1 MNKKVIYYL
10 LNRICL
16 GVCFAMLATALVG
29 LWYKEAIWE
38 WLAIIA
44 VTFGASFVFR
54 KYSLG
59 TLPSDITVREGIGG
73 VFFCWILAC
82 FIGAIPFVLYGILG
96 PVPAFFESMSG
107 LTTTGAT
114 VIDDIEALPKSL
126 ILWRSVLH
134 WIGGIGIIVI
144 FVALLPQIAGGAMHL
159 FNAETS
165 GFSNSRIMPR
175 IRTTAMATF
184 GIYFGFT
191 AVLIALLMLCG
202 MSFFDAVNHSFS
214 TIATGGFSSYNDSV
228 MHFNSAWI
236 EYILGIFMII
246 SGGNFSLYYQVYQS
260 GFRQLYRDME
270 FRCYIIFTIVATL
283 LITANICYVK
293 EYSIIDGFRY
303 SFFQTT
309 SFISTTGFVSYD
321 YDQWPSFSK
330 LILAC
335 MYLTGGCAGSTAGGI
350 KFGRFVVLIKAVG
363 AEIERAMHPNALL
376 TVTYEKKTVSTTTI
390 INISRFFFMYITLIV
405 GLAFILSWSGI
416 PVEES
421 IFGIA
426 SCISSVGPAF
436 GSIGAVHNFS
446 SINDV
451 GLMVMSVAMLLGRLE
466 LFTALVLLR
475 GEYWRSSKR
484 W

>member
-1 MNKKVIYYL
+1 MNKRVIFYVL
-10 LNRICL
+10 SLICL
-16 GVCFAMLATALVG
+16 GVCLAMLSTAAVAL
-29 LWYKEAIWE
+29 LYQESLWE
-38 WLAIIA
+38 WLGVIA
-44 VTFGASFVFR
+44 VSLIVSLVC
-54 KYSLG
+54 KYFSVG
-59 TLPSDITVREGIGG
+59 SMPSDVTIREGIGG
-73 VFFCWILAC
+73 VFFSWILAC
-82 FIGAIPFVLYGILG
+82 VLCALPFVAHGILG
-96 PVPAFFESMSG
+96 PIPAFFESMSG

-114 VIDDIEALPKSL
+114 VIDDIEALPKGL

-175 IRTTAMATF
+175 IRTTAMTTF

-191 AVLIALLMLCG
+191 SILVVLLMFCG
-202 MSFFDAVNHSFS
+202 MSLFDAVNHSFS

-228 MHFNSAWI
+228 THFNSPSI

-246 SGGNFSLYYQVYQS
+246 SGGNFSLYYQVHQF
-260 GFRQLYRDME
+260 GWKQLYRDME
-270 FRCYIIFTIVATL
+270 FRTYIIFTIIATI
-283 LITANICYVK
+283 LITANICYVNG
-293 EYSIIDGFRY
+293 YSLVDGFRY
-303 SFFQTT
+303 AFFQTT
-309 SFISTTGFVSYD
+309 SFVSTTGFVSYD

-330 LILAC
+330 LLLAV

-350 KFGRFVVLIKAVG
+350 KFGRFVVLVKAVG

-376 TVTYEKKTVSTTTI
+376 TVTYEKKVVSTTTI
-390 INISRFFFMYITLIV
+390 INISRFFFMYVVLIV
-405 GLAFILSWSGI
+405 SLAFILSWSGI

-446 SINDV
+446 SINNV

-466 LFTALVLLR
+466 LFTALVLIR
-475 GEYWRSSKR
+475 SEYWRSSKR

>member
-1 MNKKVIYYL
+1 
-10 LNRICL
+10 
-16 GVCFAMLATALVG
+16 MLATACVG
-29 LWYKEAIWE
+29 IFYHEAIWE
-38 WLAIIA
+38 WLAVIVIA
-44 VTFGASFVFR
+44 LGISMGF
-54 KYSLG
+54 KYFSIG
-59 TLPSDITVREGIGG
+59 SMPSDITIREGIGG

-82 FIGAIPFVLYGILG
+82 LLCAIPFVLYGILG
-96 PVPAFFESMSG
+96 PIPAFFESMSG

-114 VIDDIEALPKSL
+114 VIDDIEALPKSI

-144 FVALLPQIAGGAMHL
+144 FVALLPQVAGGAMHL

-175 IRTTAMATF
+175 IRNTALATF
-184 GIYFGFT
+184 FIYLGFT
-191 AVLIALLMLCG
+191 TLLTVLLMICG
-202 MSFFDAVNHSFS
+202 MSLFDAVNHSFS

-228 MHFNSAWI
+228 AHFNSPII
-236 EYILGIFMII
+236 EYILGVFMII

-260 GFRQLYRDME
+260 GMQQLFKDTE
-270 FRCYIIFTIVATL
+270 FRTYIIFTIISVIL
-283 LITANICYVK
+283 VTANICYVNGF
-293 EYSIIDGFRY
+293 SIIDGFRY
-303 SFFQTT
+303 AFFQVT
-309 SFISTTGFVSYD
+309 SFVSTTGFVSYD

-330 LILAC
+330 LLLAV

-363 AEIERAMHPNALL
+363 AEIERAVHPNVMLN
-376 TVTYEKKTVSTTTI
+376 VTYEKRQVSTTTI
-390 INISRFFFMYITLIV
+390 INISRFFFMYIVLIV

-446 SINDV
+446 SINNV
-451 GLMVMSVAMLLGRLE
+451 GLVVMSVAMLLGRLE

-475 GEYWRSSKR
+475 SEYWRSSKR

>member
-1 MNKKVIYYL
+1 MNKKVIFYL
-10 LNRICL
+10 LSRICL
-16 GVCFAMLATALVG
+16 GVCLAMLITACVG
-29 LWYKEAIWE
+29 IYYSEPVWE
-38 WLAIIA
+38 WLAI
-44 VTFGASFVFR
+44 VVGSFVLSFGF
-54 KYSLG
+54 KYFSVG
-59 TLPSDITVREGIGG
+59 SLPSDITIREGIGG

-82 FIGAIPFVLYGILG
+82 LLGALPFMLYNVLEPIPAI
-96 PVPAFFESMSG
+96 FESMSG

-114 VIDDIEALPKSL
+114 VIDDIEVLPRS
-126 ILWRSVLH
+126 IVLWRSVLH

-165 GFSNSRIMPR
+165 GFSNSRILPR
-175 IRTTAMATF
+175 IRTTAVVTF
-184 GIYFGFT
+184 IIYFAFT
-191 AVLIALLMLCG
+191 AVLIGLLMLCG

-214 TIATGGFSSYNDSV
+214 TIATGGFSSYNASI
-228 MHFNSAWI
+228 MHFHSPAI
-236 EYILGIFMII
+236 EYILGVFMII

-260 GFRQLYRDME
+260 GWKQLFRDME
-270 FRCYIIFTIVATL
+270 FRTYIIFTIICTI
-283 LITANICYVK
+283 LITANICYVNG
-293 EYSIIDGFRY
+293 YNLGQGFRDA
-303 SFFQTT
+303 FFQVS
-309 SFISTTGFVSYD
+309 SFVSTTGFVSCD
-321 YDQWPSFSK
+321 YDKWPSFSK
-330 LILAC
+330 LLLAM

-363 AEIERAMHPNALL
+363 AEIERAMHPNALM

-390 INISRFFFMYITLIV
+390 INISRFFFMYIVIIV
-405 GLAFILSWSGI
+405 GLAFIVSWSGI

-421 IFGIA
+421 IFGVA

-446 SINDV
+446 SINNV
-451 GLMVMSVAMLLGRLE
+451 SLVVMSIAMLLGRLE

-475 GEYWRSSKR
+475 SEYWRSSKR

>member
-1 MNKKVIYYL
+1 VNKRVIFYL
-10 LNRICL
+10 LSRICL
-16 GVCFAMLATALVG
+16 GVCIAMLATACVG
-29 LWYKEAIWE
+29 IFYKEAIWE
-38 WLAIIA
+38 WLAVILLS
-44 VTFGASFVFR
+44 FGLSFGF
-54 KYSLG
+54 KHYSVG
-59 TLPSDITVREGIGG
+59 SMPSDITIREGIGG

-82 FIGAIPFVLYGILG
+82 VIGAIPFVLYGILA
-96 PVPAFFESMSG
+96 PIPAFFESMSG

-114 VIDDIEALPKSL
+114 VINDIESLPKSV

-144 FVALLPQIAGGAMHL
+144 FVALLPQVAGGAMHL

-184 GIYFGFT
+184 VIYFGFT
-191 AVLIALLMLCG
+191 ALLTLMLMLCG
-202 MSFFDAVNHSFS
+202 MSLFDAVNHSFS

-228 MHFNSAWI
+228 AHFNSPLI
-236 EYILGIFMII
+236 EYILGIFMVI

-260 GFRQLYRDME
+260 GWRQLYRDME
-270 FRCYIIFTIVATL
+270 FRTYIIFTIVAVV
-283 LITANICYVK
+283 LITANICYVNG
-293 EYSIIDGFRY
+293 YNILDGFRY
-303 SFFQTT
+303 AFFQAT
-309 SFISTTGFVSYD
+309 SFVSTTGFVSYD

-330 LILAC
+330 LLLAV

-363 AEIERAMHPNALL
+363 AEIERAVHPNAMLN
-376 TVTYEKKTVSTTTI
+376 VTYEKKKVSITTI
-390 INISRFFFMYITLIV
+390 INISRFFFMYIVLIV
-405 GLAFILSWSGI
+405 FLAFILSWSGI

-446 SINDV
+446 SINNI
-451 GLMVMSVAMLLGRLE
+451 GLIVMSIAMLLGRLE

-475 GEYWRSSKR
+475 GEYWRSDKR

>member
-1 MNKKVIYYL
+1 MNKKVIFYL
-10 LNRICL
+10 LSRICL
-16 GVCFAMLATALVG
+16 GVCLAMLATACVG
-29 LWYKEAIWE
+29 IYYQEAIWE
-38 WLAIIA
+38 WLAIT
-44 VTFGASFVFR
+44 VLSFAISMGF
-54 KYSLG
+54 KHFSLG
-59 TLPSDITVREGIGG
+59 SMPSDITIREGIGG

-82 FIGAIPFVLYGILG
+82 FLCAIPFVLYGVLG
-96 PVPAFFESMSG
+96 PIPAFFESMSG

-114 VIDDIEALPKSL
+114 VIDDIEVLPKSI

-144 FVALLPQIAGGAMHL
+144 FVALLPQVAGGAMHL

-175 IRTTAMATF
+175 IRTTALATF
-184 GIYFGFT
+184 LIYLGFT
-191 AVLIALLMLCG
+191 VLLTVLLMICG
-202 MSFFDAVNHSFS
+202 MSLFDAVNHSFS

-228 MHFNSAWI
+228 AHFNSPVM
-236 EYILGIFMII
+236 EYILGVFMII

-260 GFRQLYRDME
+260 GFNQLFKDTE
-270 FRCYIIFTIVATL
+270 FRTYIIFTIICVL
-283 LITANICYVK
+283 LITANICYVNGF
-293 EYSIIDGFRY
+293 SIVDGFRY
-303 SFFQTT
+303 SFFQVT
-309 SFISTTGFVSYD
+309 SFVSTTGFVSYD

-330 LILAC
+330 LLLAV

-363 AEIERAMHPNALL
+363 AEIERAVHPNAMLS
-376 TVTYEKKTVSTTTI
+376 VTYERKQVSTTTI
-390 INISRFFFMYITLIV
+390 INISRFFFMYIVLIV
-405 GLAFILSWSGI
+405 ALAFILSWSGI

-421 IFGIA
+421 IFGVA

-446 SINDV
+446 SINNV
-451 GLMVMSVAMLLGRLE
+451 GLVVMSVAMLLGRLE

-475 GEYWRSSKR
+475 SEYWRSSKR